1 MARWASG
8 RTGPQGR
15 AVENAVTADAD
26 RQFAAL
32 AAGYL
37 DDRAQRH
44 PESATAIGDHR
55 FDAWLGDDS
64 AAALADERQA
74 LERYAARLA
83 ALDTGALAPEHRV
96 DAAMLGG
103 AVDLRRFQLDEL
115 REHTWNPLLA
125 NPGRA
130 VYQLLARDFAPLPDR
145 LAAVAGR
152 LAAIPARLA
161 AARAQLGAMPRVHL
175 ETAISQLGGT
185 MAMIGAAVDE
195 ALAAAPGAAA
205 QLGRVRPAALA
216 ALAGHQ
222 DWLSGRLAQSAADG
236 SFAGPRL
243 GAERYARKL
252 SLTLAA
258 AADADAILARA
269 QADLDQVSEQIA
281 ELAARLAGPAATAGP
296 RGSRAAA
303 AAGGAGDP
311 LVRQVLGALG
321 ADAADDTTILPFCR
335 QALVAA
341 TAFARDAGLV
351 TLYSDPVEVIEMPEL
366 DRGVAVAYCDS
377 PGPLEP
383 PSMPTFLAVSPTPA
397 GWPAE
402 RVASFYREYNQ
413 HMVHNLIIHE
423 AMPGH
428 YLQLQHSRRFT
439 GSATAVRAAL
449 RSGSFVEGWAVYAER
464 LMAEHEY
471 PGGGDPRAVRM
482 QQLKMQLRTII
493 NAILDARVHGHGM
506 TQEQAMTLMTGRGY
520 QEEGEAAGKW
530 RRVLLTSAQLSTYYV
545 GYTEVSDLAAD
556 LAAAGGSERAVH
568 DRMLGHGSPPAAL
581 LRTLLA
587 G

>member
-1 MARWASG
+1 VDS
-8 RTGPQGR
+8 
-15 AVENAVTADAD
+15 AVDAKGD
-26 RQFAAL
+26 RQFAEL
-32 AAGYL
+32 AGDYL

-44 PESATAIGDHR
+44 PETATEIGDHR
-55 FDAWLGDDS
+55 FDAQLGETS

-74 LERYAARLA
+74 LGRYAARLA
-83 ALDTGALAPEHRV
+83 VLDPAALAPEHRV
-96 DAAMLGG
+96 DLAMLAG
-103 AVDLRRFQLDEL
+103 AVDLRIFQLDEL

-152 LAAIPARLA
+152 LAAIPAWLD
-161 AARAQLGAMPRVHL
+161 AARTQLGAMPQVHL
-175 ETAISQLGGT
+175 ETAVTQLGGT
-185 MAMIGAAVDE
+185 IALIGGTIDG
-195 ALAAAPGAAA
+195 ALAGAPGSAASID
-205 QLGRVRPAALA
+205 RVRPAALE
-216 ALAGHQ
+216 ALAAHRA
-222 DWLSGRLAQSAADG
+222 WLSARLEQAAADG
-236 SFAGPRL
+236 SFAPPRL
-243 GAERYARKL
+243 GAERFARKL

-269 QADLDQVSEQIA
+269 EADLDRVSAEIA
-281 ELAARLAGPAATAGP
+281 GLAAELAGPAAAGARP
-296 RGSRAAA
+296 
-303 AAGGAGDP
+303 AAGTGGRGDP
-311 LVRQVLGALG
+311 VVAQVLDRLG
-321 ADAADDTTILPFCR
+321 ADAADDATILPFCR
-335 QALVAA
+335 QALAAA

-366 DRGVAVAYCDS
+366 DRGVAVAYCDP

-383 PSMPTFLAVSPTPA
+383 PSLPTFLAVSPTPA

-464 LMAEHEY
+464 LMAEAGY
-471 PGGGDPRAVRM
+471 PGGGDPRRVRM
-482 QQLKMQLRTII
+482 QQLKMQLRMII
-493 NAILDARVHGHGM
+493 NTILDARVHGHGM
-506 TQEQAMTLMTGRGY
+506 TEPEAMALMTGRGY
-520 QEEGEAAGKW
+520 QEDGEAAGKW
-530 RRVLLTSAQLSTYYV
+530 RRALLTSAQLSTYYV
-545 GYTEVSDLAAD
+545 GYTEVSDLAAELTAAG
-556 LAAAGGSERAVH
+556 LAGAGGSGVRAMH
-568 DRMLGHGSPPAAL
+568 DQMLAHGSPPARL
-581 LRTLLA
+581 LRTLLV